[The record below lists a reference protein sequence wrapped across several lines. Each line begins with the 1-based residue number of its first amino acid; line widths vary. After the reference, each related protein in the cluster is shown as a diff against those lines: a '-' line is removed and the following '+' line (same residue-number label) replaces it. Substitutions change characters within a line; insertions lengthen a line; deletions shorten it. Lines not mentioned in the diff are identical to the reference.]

1 MQSQNKKTTILLVIG
16 LLILISAYYYID
28 SIDVENKPT
37 EVVKENAQV
46 EVTVPAD
53 SNLVTET
60 IVYKK
65 DIKNEVKLIKVKE
78 GQKVVIKITSD
89 LADEAHLHG
98 YNVSVPL
105 EVGVEKT
112 LEFEAKN
119 TGRFPIEL
127 EKIAL
132 DIAIVEVYPK

>member
-1 MQSQNKKTTILLVIG
+1 MQNKNLTIYLVAIIV
-16 LLILISAYYYID
+16 ILIGAYYYVD
-28 SIDVENKPT
+28 SIKVGNKPV
-37 EVVKENAQV
+37 EVVKEDAQV

-53 SNLVTET
+53 PNLVTET